1 MTNAIWAN
9 DGIMMFIYSNL
20 KVVLDS
26 SEIVFILNFHISS
39 LAGGEDA
46 YSHDAGRCIG
56 VADGVGSMQFVHY
69 DFSANMSECRNEYFV
84 VFVTLC

>member
-26 SEIVFILNFHISS
+26 SEIVFIFIFHHWQVARTRIHMM
-39 LAGGEDA
+39 LVDA
-46 YSHDAGRCIG
+46 
-56 VADGVGSMQFVHY
+56 
-69 DFSANMSECRNEYFV
+69 
-84 VFVTLC
+84 